1 MPPAFMAYPDDLF
14 LFLFLATSAKLRQKA
29 KDIYGFYEDVKI
41 PLDLAG
47 ILSWSVWQDFSS

>member
-1 MPPAFMAYPDDLF
+1 MAYPDHLI